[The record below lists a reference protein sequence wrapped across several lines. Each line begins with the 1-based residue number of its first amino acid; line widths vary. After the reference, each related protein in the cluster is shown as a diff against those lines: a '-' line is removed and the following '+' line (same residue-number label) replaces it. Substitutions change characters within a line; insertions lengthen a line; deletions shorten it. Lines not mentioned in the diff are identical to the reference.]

1 MLTGGVNRGLPGIIL
16 FRFTNGEGN
25 VISDFDVITQPDPQ
39 RFMQTDLRGTASEPP
54 KCS

>member
-39 RFMQTDLRGTASEPP
+39 RLPGNIRKMSWLCDDLV
-54 KCS
+54 

>member
-25 VISDFDVITQPDPQ
+25 VISDFDVNQKNV
-39 RFMQTDLRGTASEPP
+39 MVM
-54 KCS
+54 